1 MTCHYPDLGSASDWL
16 KQVSLAARL
25 IRSIISD
32 NTSSVWNFSK
42 LSSDVILVVASRNI
56 GFFFLRLGDYEII
69 YT

>member
-25 IRSIISD
+25 IRSIIGD

-69 YT
+69 NT

>member
-25 IRSIISD
+25 IRSIIRD

-69 YT
+69 NT